1 MSLDFTLASE
11 PHATAPM
18 GRYGRFLLVWSTLSA
33 LGGVLLLL
41 ALCLFVT
48 GSVMARWLFDAPLA
62 GDVEITQMTC
72 ALAIAACLPYAQM
85 KNAHVIVDFFTQ
97 NLRAR
102 TRARMDTVAALILA
116 LIAAGLAWR
125 SVVGV
130 MDTRR
135 MEEISM
141 VLGWPMWWAQLT
153 IAPGFGLLCLTALY
167 TANQQ
172 WRAACHLP
180 QDCKDVLQTDAGGLR
195 TAVA

>member
-11 PHATAPM
+11 PHATVPM
-18 GRYGRFLLVWSTLSA
+18 GRYGRFLLAWSTLSA

-102 TRARMDTVAALILA
+102 TRARMDTVSALILA

-172 WRAACHLP
+172 WRAAQQQP
-180 QDCKDVLQTDAGGLR
+180 
-195 TAVA
+195 

>member
-11 PHATAPM
+11 PHATVPM
-18 GRYGRFLLVWSTLSA
+18 GRYGRFLLAWSTLSA
-33 LGGVLLLL
+33 LGGVVLLL

-102 TRARMDTVAALILA
+102 TRARMDTVAA
-116 LIAAGLAWR
+116 
-125 SVVGV
+125 
-130 MDTRR
+130 
-135 MEEISM
+135 
-141 VLGWPMWWAQLT
+141 
-153 IAPGFGLLCLTALY
+153 
-167 TANQQ
+167 
-172 WRAACHLP
+172 
-180 QDCKDVLQTDAGGLR
+180 
-195 TAVA
+195 